1 MRFQSY
7 IIINVFLGMLNYK
20 CKRPLKVNN
29 INVLT
34 PNKKT
39 FKKRSDTM
47 LKNKVFVVTGGG
59 NGIGRE
65 VVLHLLDKGSRVAA
79 IDISEKGLLETK
91 KLSNKSDDLLKTYPL
106 DITNLLKV
114 QETYQAILKDFNVID
129 GLIHVA
135 GIIQPFVKVIDL
147 EYEAINKV
155 INVNLYGTLY
165 LNKTFLPALLEQKE
179 AYLVNVSS
187 MGGFLPVPGQSLYG
201 ASKAAVKLFTEGLYG
216 ELKDTNVSVTCVF
229 PGAIKTDIAKNS
241 NVSIKI
247 DTSEKTE
254 STYKML
260 EADKAAELI
269 VKAMLKKKLYSY
281 VGKDSR
287 IMNKFYRLSPRRAT
301 NMIIRKMSHLLQ

>member
-1 MRFQSY
+1 
-7 IIINVFLGMLNYK
+7 
-20 CKRPLKVNN
+20 
-29 INVLT
+29 
-34 PNKKT
+34 
-39 FKKRSDTM
+39 M

-65 VVLHLLDKGSRVAA
+65 VVLHLLDRGSRVAA

-155 INVNLYGTLY
+155 INVNLYGTIY
-165 LNKTFLPALLEQKE
+165 LNKTFLPALLEQQE

-216 ELKDTNVSVTCVF
+216 ELKDTNISVTCVF

-260 EADKAAELI
+260 AADKAAQLI

-287 IMNKFYRLSPRRAT
+287 IMNKLYRLSPRRAT